1 MNPDPP
7 GSEPYRTPYAAA
19 QAVNDWYELF
29 SRGSRD
35 WLRHSE
41 KIREAVRDHLPQIVS
56 GSDIISDGARTVRVP
71 VRMLEHYRF
80 RLRTDTEPQGV
91 GQGAAKPGDLLG
103 PANAGSK
110 PGGKGAG
117 GTERGGA
124 ELLLEFKV
132 NDIIEWMWDE
142 LKLPNLQPRVG
153 QSEEAEWKREGWDRR
168 GARSRLDRRRSLKE
182 SVKRRALEPSA
193 PSFIDEDLRFRQL
206 TRRRQPALRA
216 AVFFLLDVSASMTD
230 ADRQLAKTFFFWVAA
245 GLRREYRSLD
255 IVFVAHTTEAWEF
268 GESDFFKVSG
278 SGGTVASAGLRK
290 VHEIMDSRFDPATC
304 NVYLFYA
311 SDGDNAM
318 DDREPARA
326 ALESIAKVVR
336 YSGYVEITSGLRST
350 QSETAR
356 LFDGLGAHGSSSSGG
371 RCSIKDP
378 NDVVAAVRHFFT
390 LESQS
395 AATGA
400 APGSEP

>member
-7 GSEPYRTPYAAA
+7 GSEPYGTPYAAA

-124 ELLLEFKV
+124 ELQLEFKV
-132 NDIIEWMWDE
+132 SDIIEWMWDE

-255 IVFVAHTTEAWEF
+255 IVFVAHTTDAWEF
-268 GESDFFKVSG
+268 GESDFFKVAG

-290 VHEIMDSRFDPATC
+290 VLEIMQSRFDPATC

-326 ALESIAKVVR
+326 ALESFAKLAR

-356 LFDGLGAHGSSSSGG
+356 LFDELGRSGSASG
-371 RCSIKDP
+371 RCSIKDS

>member
-1 MNPDPP
+1 
-7 GSEPYRTPYAAA
+7 
-19 QAVNDWYELF
+19 LF

-80 RLRTDTEPQGV
+80 RLRADAEPQGV

-255 IVFVAHTTEAWEF
+255 IVFVAHTTDAWEF
-268 GESDFFKVSG
+268 GESDFFKVAG

-290 VHEIMDSRFDPATC
+290 VHEIMQSRFDPATC

-318 DDREPARA
+318 DDREPART
-326 ALESIAKVVR
+326 ALDSIAKVAR

-356 LFDGLGAHGSSSSGG
+356 LFDELGANASSVG
-371 RCSIKDP
+371 RCSIKDA

-395 AATGA
+395 AATGT

>member
-1 MNPDPP
+1 MNPDLP
-7 GSEPYRTPYAAA
+7 GSEPHGTPYAAA

-41 KIREAVRDHLPQIVS
+41 KIREAVRDHLPQIVA
-56 GSDIISDGARTVRVP
+56 GSDIINDGARTVRVP

-80 RLRTDTEPQGV
+80 RLRSETEPQGV

-132 NDIIEWMWDE
+132 NDIIEWMWEE

-255 IVFVAHTTEAWEF
+255 IVFVAHTTDAWEF
-268 GESDFFKVSG
+268 GESDFFKVTG

-290 VHEIMDSRFDPATC
+290 VHEIMQSRFDPATC

-318 DDREPARA
+318 DDREPART
-326 ALESIAKVVR
+326 ALDSIAKVAR

-356 LFDGLGAHGSSSSGG
+356 LFDELGRNASSVG
-371 RCSIKDP
+371 RCSIKDA

-395 AATGA
+395 AATGT

>member
-1 MNPDPP
+1 
-7 GSEPYRTPYAAA
+7 
-19 QAVNDWYELF
+19 LF

-41 KIREAVRDHLPQIVS
+41 KIREAVRDHLPQIVA
-56 GSDIISDGARTVRVP
+56 GSDIINDGARTVRVP

-80 RLRTDTEPQGV
+80 RLRSDTEPQGV

-103 PANAGSK
+103 PANSGSK

-117 GTERGGA
+117 GTERGAA

-132 NDIIEWMWDE
+132 DDIIEWMWEE

-168 GARSRLDRRRSLKE
+168 GARSRLDRRRSFKE
-182 SVKRRALEPSA
+182 SVKRRGLERSA

-255 IVFVAHTTEAWEF
+255 IVFVAHTTDAWEF
-268 GESDFFKVSG
+268 GESDFFKVTG

-290 VHEIMDSRFDPATC
+290 VHEIMQSRFDPATC

-326 ALESIAKVVR
+326 ALESIAKAAR
-336 YSGYVEITSGLRST
+336 YAGYVEITSGLRST

-356 LFDGLGAHGSSSSGG
+356 LFDELGAGGSSVG
-371 RCSIKDP
+371 RCSIKDS

-390 LESQS
+390 LESQA

-400 APGSEP
+400 EPGSEP

>member
-1 MNPDPP
+1 MTPDPP
-7 GSEPYRTPYAAA
+7 GSEPYGTPYAAA

-80 RLRTDTEPQGV
+80 RLRTDSEPQGV

-103 PANAGSK
+103 PANVGNK

-132 NDIIEWMWDE
+132 NDIIEWMWEE

-255 IVFVAHTTEAWEF
+255 IVFVAHTTDAWEF
-268 GESDFFKVSG
+268 GESDFFKVAG

-290 VHEIMDSRFDPATC
+290 VHEIMQSRFDPATC

-326 ALESIAKVVR
+326 ALESIAKVAR

-356 LFDGLGAHGSSSSGG
+356 LFDGLGAHGSSSGG

-400 APGSEP
+400 TPGSEP

>member
-7 GSEPYRTPYAAA
+7 GSETNGTPYAAA

-80 RLRTDTEPQGV
+80 RLRSDTEPQGV

-103 PANAGSK
+103 PANAGNK

-124 ELLLEFKV
+124 ELLLEFKIS
-132 NDIIEWMWDE
+132 DIIEWMWEE

-182 SVKRRALEPSA
+182 SVKRRALESSA

-255 IVFVAHTTEAWEF
+255 IVFVAHTTDAWEF
-268 GESDFFKVSG
+268 GEADFFKVAG
-278 SGGTVASAGLRK
+278 SGGTVASAGLHK
-290 VHEIMDSRFDPATC
+290 VLEIMQSRFDPATC

-326 ALESIAKVVR
+326 ALESVAKLAR
-336 YSGYVEITSGLRST
+336 YSGYIEITSGLRST

-356 LFDGLGAHGSSSSGG
+356 LFDELGHGGSCG
-371 RCSIKDP
+371 RCSIKDS
-378 NDVVAAVRHFFT
+378 NDVVGAVRHFFT